1 MSDQVGSQASIAL
14 SLAVDQA
21 VGLYEGPWHV
31 IRYQSPALVEDVGGD
46 FRGCPAHEVLV
57 DPALRIVLE
66 AMGRVFDKQ
75 APARLRVPGRGE
87 IRVLP
92 RIRSG
97 VLLGVATSWPRRTP
111 ADTPTAASGARG
123 KPALTKP

>member
-1 MSDQVGSQASIAL
+1 MSGQVGSRTSIAL

-21 VGLYEGPWHV
+21 VGLFEGPWHV

-57 DPALRIVLE
+57 DPALRVVLE
-66 AMGRVFDKQ
+66 AMGRVFDAQ
-75 APARLRVPGRGE
+75 APARVRVPGRGE

-97 VLLGVATSWPRRTP
+97 VLLGVATAWPRRTP
-111 ADTPTAASGARG
+111 ADAATAASGVRR